1 VRNWSR
7 LARIW
12 RQVMARASR
21 VLRSICEAMEMMI
34 LVSWLVSRSSQENC
48 NNEDPMLW
56 IEETELTDSIPMPA

>member
-1 VRNWSR
+1 
-7 LARIW
+7 
-12 RQVMARASR
+12 MARASR